1 MNEAIIVNHV
11 SKSYGKKASTP
22 LFLWRGAG
30 GEAVGPVVALSD
42 VSFSVGKGEVFGLIG
57 PDGAGKTTMYRI
69 LCTLLLA
76 DQGMATVDGFDVVKQ
91 MKDIRKRVGY
101 MPGRFSLYQDLT
113 VEENLTFFA
122 TLFGTTIDEGYDSIK
137 AIYSQIERFKDR
149 KAGALSGGMK
159 QKLALS
165 CALVHQPSVLFLD
178 EPTTGVD
185 PVSRKEF
192 WEMLSMLKERG
203 ITMMAST
210 PYLDEVRRCERVAFL
225 SEGKIM
231 GIDTPEV
238 ILERFK
244 DVFNPPP
251 IGKSVAVAQQ
261 QTEHVIEVK
270 HLVKAFGDFR
280 AVDDISFSVKRGEIF
295 GFLGANGAGKTTAMH
310 MLTGLNQPTS
320 GTGTVAGYDI
330 RTEHEQIKKH
340 IGYMSQKFSLY
351 EDLTVAENIRLF
363 GGIYG
368 MGSEEIRVK
377 SDKLLRQLHFEEHRD
392 DLVGSLPLGWK
403 QKLAFSVSIFHE
415 PAIVFLDEPTGGVD
429 PATRRQF
436 WELIY
441 DAASRGI
448 TVFVTTHYMDE
459 AEYCDRI
466 SIMVDGKISAMGSPE
481 ELKRNLHQP
490 DMDHVFTYLA
500 RQAKRS
506 LTPSPSPKGEGS

>member
-1 MNEAIIVNHV
+1 MNAIEVNNI
-11 SKSYGKKASTP
+11 SKSYGK
-22 LFLWRGAG
+22 
-30 GEAVGPVVALSD
+30 VQALSD
-42 VSFSVGKGEVFGLIG
+42 ISFTVNEGEVFGLIG
-57 PDGAGKTTMYRI
+57 PDGAGKTSLFRI
-69 LCTLLLA
+69 LCTLLLPDA
-76 DQGMATVDGFDVVKQ
+76 GGASVDGFDVVRQ
-91 MKDIRKRVGY
+91 MKPVRKLVGY

-113 VEENLTFFA
+113 VRENLEFFA

-137 AIYSQIERFKDR
+137 AIYSQIERFDNR
-149 KAGALSGGMK
+149 RAGALSGGMK

-165 CALVHQPSVLFLD
+165 CALVHQPRVLFLD

-192 WEMLSMLKERG
+192 WEMLSMLKQRG
-203 ITMMAST
+203 ITIVAST

-225 SEGKIM
+225 SEGRVQ

-238 ILERFK
+238 ILNRFADIFCPAPLSSPVVETIETSSEST
-244 DVFNPPP
+244 DVEP
-251 IGKSVAVAQQ
+251 A
-261 QTEHVIEVK
+261 IEVS
-270 HLVKAFGDFR
+270 HLVKAFGSFR
-280 AVDDISFSVKRGEIF
+280 AVDDISFTVRRGEIF

-320 GTGTVAGYDI
+320 GTGEVAGYDI
-330 RTEHEQIKKH
+330 CTEHEQIKKH
-340 IGYMSQKFSLY
+340 IGYMSQRFSLY
-351 EDLTVAENIRLF
+351 EDLTVAENIQLF
-363 GGIYG
+363 AGIYG
-368 MGSEEIRVK
+368 MKKEEVNK
-377 SDKLLRQLHFEEHRD
+377 KMEQLLRHLKFEEHKN
-392 DLVGSLPLGWK
+392 DLVGLLPLGWK

-441 DAASRGI
+441 EAAERGI

-466 SIMVDGKISAMGSPE
+466 SIMVDGKISVIGTPD
-481 ELKRNLHQP
+481 ELKQRFHQP

-500 RQAKRS
+500 REAKR
-506 LTPSPSPKGEGS
+506 E

>member
-1 MNEAIIVNHV
+1 MNVIEVSHV
-11 SKSYGKKASTP
+11 SKSYGSVKA
-22 LFLWRGAG
+22 LD
-30 GEAVGPVVALSD
+30 D
-42 VSFSVGKGEVFGLIG
+42 VSFSVSEGEVFGLIG
-57 PDGAGKTTMYRI
+57 PDGAGKTTMFRI
-69 LCTLLLA
+69 LCSLLLPETGSA
-76 DQGMATVDGFDVVKQ
+76 AVDGFDVVRQ
-91 MKDIRKRVGY
+91 MREVRCRVGY
-101 MPGRFSLYQDLT
+101 MPGKFSLYQDLT
-113 VEENLTFFA
+113 IEENLQFFA
-122 TLFGTTIDEGYDSIK
+122 TLFGTTVEAGYDSIK

-165 CALVHQPSVLFLD
+165 CALIHSPSVLFLD

-192 WEMLSMLKERG
+192 WEMLLTLKERG
-203 ITMMAST
+203 ITIVAST
-210 PYLDEVRRCERVAFL
+210 PYLDEVRCCERVAFL
-225 SEGKIM
+225 DHGRLR

-238 ILERFK
+238 ILDRFK
-244 DVFNPPP
+244 DIFNPPG
-251 IGKSVAVAQQ
+251 IEKAVTAQHAEQ
-261 QTEHVIEVK
+261 DNVIEVE
-270 HLVKAFGDFR
+270 HLVKAFGTFH
-280 AVDDISFSVKRGEIF
+280 AVDDISFSVRRGEIF

-330 RTEHEQIKKH
+330 STQHEQIKKH

-351 EDLTVAENIRLF
+351 EDLTVSENIRLF
-363 GGIYG
+363 AGIYG
-368 MGSEEIRVK
+368 MKDDEIRRK
-377 SDKLLRQLHFEEHRD
+377 TDELLERLQFTEHKD
-392 DLVGSLPLGWK
+392 TLVRSLPLGWK

-415 PAIVFLDEPTGGVD
+415 PGVVFLDEPTGGVD

-441 DAASRGI
+441 DAARRGI

-466 SIMVDGKISAMGSPE
+466 SIMVDGKISALGTPD
-481 ELKRNLHQP
+481 ELKQRFHQP

-500 RQAKRS
+500 RQAKR
-506 LTPSPSPKGEGS
+506 KD

>member
-1 MNEAIIVNHV
+1 MNAIEVHHV
-11 SKSYGKKASTP
+11 SKSYGRVKA
-22 LFLWRGAG
+22 LD
-30 GEAVGPVVALSD
+30 D
-42 VSFSVGKGEVFGLIG
+42 VSFTVDKGEVFGLIG
-57 PDGAGKTTMYRI
+57 PDGAGKTSLFRI
-69 LCTLLLA
+69 LCTLLLPDEGTA
-76 DQGMATVDGFDVVKQ
+76 AVDGFDTVSQ
-91 MKDIRKRVGY
+91 MKDIRRRVGY

-113 VEENLTFFA
+113 VRENLEFFA
-122 TLFGTTIDEGYDSIK
+122 SLFGTTVDEGYDSIK
-137 AIYSQIERFKDR
+137 AIYSQIERFGNR

-165 CALVHQPSVLFLD
+165 CALVHSPSVLFLD

-185 PVSRKEF
+185 PVSRKEL
-192 WEMLSMLKERG
+192 WDMLGMLKERN
-203 ITMMAST
+203 ITIVAST
-210 PYLDEVRRCERVAFL
+210 PYLDEVRRCERIAFL
-225 SEGKIM
+225 DHGKVR
-231 GIDTPEV
+231 GIDTPAV
-238 ILERFK
+238 ILEEFK
-244 DVFNPPP
+244 DIFNPPG
-251 IGKSVAVAQQ
+251 IVKSVAVSQQQAQQ
-261 QTEHVIEVK
+261 ENVIEVQ
-270 HLVKAFGDFR
+270 HLVKAFGSFR

-320 GTGTVAGYDI
+320 GTGTVVGYDI

-363 GGIYG
+363 AGIYG
-368 MGSEEIRVK
+368 MKDDVIARK
-377 SDKLLRQLHFEEHRD
+377 TD
-392 DLVGSLPLGWK
+392 DLLERLQFTEHKNDLVSSLPLGWK

-415 PAIVFLDEPTGGVD
+415 PGVVFLDEPTGGVD

-441 DAASRGI
+441 DAAARGI

-466 SIMVDGKISAMGSPE
+466 SIMVDGKISALGTPD
-481 ELKRNLHQP
+481 ELKRRFRQP

-500 RQAKRS
+500 RQAKR
-506 LTPSPSPKGEGS
+506 GD

>member
-1 MNEAIIVNHV
+1 MNAIEVKNV
-11 SKSYGKKASTP
+11 SKNYGRVKA
-22 LFLWRGAG
+22 LD
-30 GEAVGPVVALSD
+30 D
-42 VSFSVGKGEVFGLIG
+42 VSFFVGKGEVFGLIG
-57 PDGAGKTTMYRI
+57 PDGAGKTSMFRI
-69 LCTLLLA
+69 LCSLLLPETGTA
-76 DQGMATVDGFDVVKQ
+76 SVDGFDVVRQ
-91 MKDIRKRVGY
+91 MRQVRCRVGY
-101 MPGRFSLYQDLT
+101 MPGKFSLYQDLT
-113 VEENLTFFA
+113 IEENLKFFA
-122 TLFGTTIDEGYDSIK
+122 TLFGTTVEEGYDSIK

-165 CALVHQPSVLFLD
+165 CALVHSPSVLFLD

-192 WEMLSMLKERG
+192 WEMLLTLKERG
-203 ITMMAST
+203 ITIMAFT
-210 PYLDEVRRCERVAFL
+210 PYLDEVRCCERVAFL
-225 SEGKIM
+225 DHGRIR

-238 ILERFK
+238 ILDRFK
-244 DVFNPPP
+244 NIFNPPG
-251 IGKSVAVAQQ
+251 IEHEKT
-261 QTEHVIEVK
+261 TEKIDENVIEVS
-270 HLVKAFGDFR
+270 HLVKAFGTFH

-330 RTEHEQIKKH
+330 RTQHEEIKQH

-351 EDLTVAENIRLF
+351 EDLTVSENIRLF
-363 GGIYG
+363 AGIYG
-368 MGSEEIRVK
+368 MKDDDIRRK
-377 SDKLLRQLHFEEHRD
+377 TDELLERLRFTEHKH

-415 PAIVFLDEPTGGVD
+415 PGVVFLDEPTGGVD

-441 DAASRGI
+441 DAAARGI

-466 SIMVDGKISAMGSPE
+466 SIMVDGKISALGTPD
-481 ELKRNLHQP
+481 ELKRRFHQP

-500 RQAKRS
+500 RQATRNS
-506 LTPSPSPKGEGS
+506 V

>member
-1 MNEAIIVNHV
+1 MNAIEVNNV
-11 SKSYGKKASTP
+11 SKCYGKVKA
-22 LFLWRGAG
+22 LD
-30 GEAVGPVVALSD
+30 D
-42 VSFSVGKGEVFGLIG
+42 VSFTVGKGEVFGLIG
-57 PDGAGKTTMYRI
+57 PDGAGKTSMYRI
-69 LCTLLLA
+69 LCTLLLP
-76 DQGMATVDGFDVVKQ
+76 DGGTATVDGYDVVTQ
-91 MKDIRKRVGY
+91 LKDIRRRVGY
-101 MPGRFSLYQDLT
+101 MPGKFSLYQDLT
-113 VEENLTFFA
+113 VEENLRFFA
-122 TLFGTTIDEGYDSIK
+122 TLFGTTVEEGYDSIR

-185 PVSRKEF
+185 PVSRKDF
-192 WEMLSMLKERG
+192 WDMLGALKERG
-203 ITMMAST
+203 ITIVAST

-225 SEGKIM
+225 DHGKVR
-231 GIDTPEV
+231 GIGTPDE
-238 ILERFK
+238 ILTRFA
-244 DVFNPPP
+244 DIFNPPG
-251 IGKSVAVAQQ
+251 I
-261 QTEHVIEVK
+261 EHEQASDVKDENVIEVE
-270 HLVKAFGDFR
+270 HLVKAFGSFH
-280 AVDDISFSVKRGEIF
+280 AVDDISFTVKRGEIF

-320 GTGTVAGYDI
+320 GTGRVVGYDI

-363 GGIYG
+363 AGIYG
-368 MGSEEIRVK
+368 MADEDIARKTDE
-377 SDKLLRQLHFEEHRD
+377 LLERLRFADHKNT
-392 DLVGSLPLGWK
+392 LVASLPLGWK

-415 PAIVFLDEPTGGVD
+415 PGVVFLDEPTGGVD

-466 SIMVDGKISAMGSPE
+466 SIMVDGKIKAMGTPE
-481 ELKRNLHQP
+481 ELKQKFNQP
-490 DMDHVFTYLA
+490 DMDHVFTHLA
-500 RQAKRS
+500 RQATRS
-506 LTPSPSPKGEGS
+506 SD